1 VTLGLT
7 AAGHHDDAG
16 GLMSI
21 SRLMSEQ
28 VSRAAAMEGGQ
39 KLEGEGPRAPN
50 AEPRAS
56 DDALTSLTKYIPT
69 EVLTL
74 YLPAVAIVSALDEPL
89 VMIGKRAT
97 YWAFAAAL
105 TPLISLLVYLRRRAI
120 ANLSIWP
127 PWSQFPL
134 WNLIAASVAF
144 LAWALALPGNPYVDK
159 PAMHVASGFAALL
172 ASTILSLLEPLF
184 VRRAG

>member
-1 VTLGLT
+1 LT

-28 VSRAAAMEGGQ
+28 VSRAAAAEAPGGGA
-39 KLEGEGPRAPN
+39 LEGAGPASSN
-50 AEPRAS
+50 ASPRGS

-74 YLPAVAIVSALDEPL
+74 YLPAVAIASALDEPL
-89 VMIGKRAT
+89 VMIGKRAM
-97 YWAFAAAL
+97 YWAFAVAL

-120 ANLSIWP
+120 ANLSVWP

-184 VRRAG
+184 VRRA